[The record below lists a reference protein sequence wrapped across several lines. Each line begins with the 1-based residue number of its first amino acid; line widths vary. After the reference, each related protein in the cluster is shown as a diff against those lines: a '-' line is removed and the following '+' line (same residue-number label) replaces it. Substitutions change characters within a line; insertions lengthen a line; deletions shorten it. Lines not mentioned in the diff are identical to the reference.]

1 MVLAVRLLLDPET
14 YPYYSSTL
22 VLAAA
27 AADLLTDHRRLPLW
41 TAACASWYAANELLL
56 PFAPAEGLGFL
67 RAAFCLTLVGAA
79 LIPPQADT
87 EVAPGV
93 VEPEVAAVKSMEV
106 VRDDLDGVR
115 VVRT

>member
-1 MVLAVRLLLDPET
+1 
-14 YPYYSSTL
+14 

-27 AADLLTDHRRLPLW
+27 AADLLTGHRRLPLW

-56 PFAPAEGLGFL
+56 PFAPAQGLGFL
-67 RAAFCLTLVGAA
+67 RAVFCLALVGAA
-79 LIPPQADT
+79 LIPPQTDT
-87 EVAPGV
+87 KVAPDDGA
-93 VEPEVAAVKSMEV
+93 PEAAAGKARDV